1 MRELDIFVASLTEF
15 WTDFVVFMPQLL
27 AALVILL
34 LGWVLAKLLRAGML
48 RLLRILQFHR
58 LAEKSG
64 LEAFLEQGNVN
75 ITLSRLI
82 SDIVYWLVLLIVIV
96 SVSHS
101 LGLEVVARLFTR
113 VINYVPNILAAILVL
128 VFGALIA
135 RFVNRLLFAYLNRLG
150 VGNALTLST
159 IAEYAVQ
166 VFVIFV
172 ALEQLQIGTALL
184 ISAFQIGFGAVALGL
199 AIAFGLGGKER
210 ASEIIARMSRRTNDR
225 TPPPV

>member
-15 WTDFVVFMPQLL
+15 WTDFVVFMPKLL
-27 AALVILL
+27 AALVILF

-184 ISAFQIGFGAVALGL
+184 ISAFQIGFGAVALGF

-210 ASEIIARMSRRTNDR
+210 AGEIIARMSRRKNDR

>member
-15 WTDFVVFMPQLL
+15 WTDFVVFMPKLL
-27 AALVILL
+27 AALVILF

-184 ISAFQIGFGAVALGL
+184 ISAFQIGFGAVALGF

-210 ASEIIARMSRRTNDR
+210 ASEIIARMSRRKNDR
-225 TPPPV
+225 TPPG

>member
-15 WTDFVVFMPQLL
+15 WTDFVVFVPKLL
-27 AALVILL
+27 AALVILF

-184 ISAFQIGFGAVALGL
+184 ISAFQIGFGAVALGF

-210 ASEIIARMSRRTNDR
+210 ASEIIARMSQRKNDR
-225 TPPPV
+225 TPPG

>member
-15 WTDFVVFMPQLL
+15 WTDFVVFVPKLL
-27 AALVILL
+27 AALVILI

-48 RLLRILQFHR
+48 RLLRIVQFQR

-75 ITLSRLI
+75 MTLSRLI
-82 SDIVYWLVLLIVIV
+82 SDIIYWLVLLIVIV
-96 SVSHS
+96 SISRY

-135 RFVNRLLFAYLNRLG
+135 RFINRLLFAYLNRLKIE
-150 VGNALTLST
+150 NALTIST

-166 VFVIFV
+166 IFVIFV

-184 ISAFQIGFGAVALGL
+184 ISAFQIGFGAVALAF

-210 ASEIIARMSRRTNDR
+210 ASEILSRITRRKDDR
-225 TPPPV
+225 TPPPS

>member
-15 WTDFVVFMPQLL
+15 WTDFVVFMPRLL

-34 LGWVLAKLLRAGML
+34 LGWLLAKLLRAGML
-48 RLLRILQFHR
+48 RLLRVVQFQR

-64 LEAFLEQGNVN
+64 LEGFLEQGNVN
-75 ITLSRLI
+75 ITLSRLL

-96 SVSHS
+96 SVSQS

-135 RFVNRLLFAYLNRLG
+135 RFINRLIFAYLKRVG
-150 VGNALTLST
+150 VSNALTIST
-159 IAEYAVQ
+159 IAEYGVQ

-184 ISAFQIGFGAVALGL
+184 ISAFQIGFGALALAF

-210 ASEIIARMSRRTNDR
+210 ANEIIARMSRRKNDR
-225 TPPPV
+225 TPPPG

>member
-15 WTDFVVFMPQLL
+15 WTDSVVFMPRLL
-27 AALVILL
+27 AALVILFF
-34 LGWVLAKLLRAGML
+34 GWVLAKLLRAAVL
-48 RLLRILQFHR
+48 RLLRIIQFQR

-75 ITLSRLI
+75 MTLSRLV
-82 SDIVYWLVLLIVIV
+82 SDIIYWLVLLIVIV
-96 SVSHS
+96 SVSRY
-101 LGLEVVARLFTR
+101 LGLEVVARLFDR

-135 RFVNRLLFAYLNRLG
+135 RFINRLLFAYLNRLG
-150 VGNALTLST
+150 ISNALTLST

-184 ISAFQIGFGAVALGL
+184 ISAFQIGFGAVALAF

-210 ASEIIARMSRRTNDR
+210 ANEIIGRMSRRKNDR
-225 TPPPV
+225 TPPS

>member
-15 WTDFVVFMPQLL
+15 WTDFVVFMPRLL
-27 AALVILL
+27 AVLAILFF
-34 LGWVLAKLLRAGML
+34 GWVLAKLLRAGML
-48 RLLRILQFHR
+48 RLLRIVQFQR

-75 ITLSRLI
+75 MTLSRLV
-82 SDIVYWLVLLIVIV
+82 SDIIYWLVLLIVIV
-96 SVSHS
+96 SVSRY

-135 RFVNRLLFAYLNRLG
+135 RFINRLLFAYLNRLK
-150 VGNALTLST
+150 VENALTIST

-184 ISAFQIGFGAVALGL
+184 ISAFQIGFGAVALAF

-210 ASEIIARMSRRTNDR
+210 ANEIIARMSRRKNDR
-225 TPPPV
+225 TPPPA

>member
-15 WTDFVVFMPQLL
+15 WTDFVVFMPRLL
-27 AALVILL
+27 AALVILFF
-34 LGWVLAKLLRAGML
+34 GWVLAKLLRAGML
-48 RLLRILQFHR
+48 RLLRTVQFQR
-58 LAEKSG
+58 LADKSG

-75 ITLSRLI
+75 ITLSRLL

-96 SVSHS
+96 SVSQS

-113 VINYVPNILAAILVL
+113 VINYVPNVLVAILVL

-135 RFVNRLLFAYLNRLG
+135 RFINRLVFAYLKQIG
-150 VGNALTLST
+150 VSNALTIST
-159 IAEYAVQ
+159 IAEYLVQ

-184 ISAFQIGFGAVALGL
+184 ISAFQIGFGAVALAF

-210 ASEIIARMSRRTNDR
+210 ASEMLARMSRRKNDR
-225 TPPPV
+225 TPPG

>member
-15 WTDFVVFMPQLL
+15 WTDFVVFMPRLL
-27 AALVILL
+27 AALVILFF
-34 LGWVLAKLLRAGML
+34 GWMLAKLLRAGML
-48 RLLRILQFHR
+48 RLLRIVQFQR

-75 ITLSRLI
+75 ITLSRLL

-96 SVSHS
+96 SVSQS

-135 RFVNRLLFAYLNRLG
+135 RFINRLIFAYLKRVG
-150 VGNALTLST
+150 VSNALTIST
-159 IAEYAVQ
+159 VAEYGVQ

-184 ISAFQIGFGAVALGL
+184 ISAFQIGFGALALAF

-210 ASEIIARMSRRTNDR
+210 ANEILTRMSRRKNDR
-225 TPPPV
+225 TPPPG

>member
-15 WTDFVVFMPQLL
+15 WTDFVVFMPRLL
-27 AALVILL
+27 AALVILFF
-34 LGWVLAKLLRAGML
+34 GWVLAKLLRAGML
-48 RLLRILQFHR
+48 RLLRIVQFQR

-75 ITLSRLI
+75 MTLSRLV
-82 SDIVYWLVLLIVIV
+82 SDIIYWLVLLIVIV
-96 SVSHS
+96 SVSRY

-135 RFVNRLLFAYLNRLG
+135 RFINRLLFAYLNRLK
-150 VGNALTLST
+150 VENALTIST

-184 ISAFQIGFGAVALGL
+184 ISAFQIGFGAVALAF

-210 ASEIIARMSRRTNDR
+210 ANEIIARMSRRKNDR
-225 TPPPV
+225 TPPPT

>member
-15 WTDFVVFMPQLL
+15 WTDFVVFMPRLL
-27 AALVILL
+27 AALVILFF
-34 LGWVLAKLLRAGML
+34 GWMLAKLLRAGML
-48 RLLRILQFHR
+48 RLLRIVQFQR

-75 ITLSRLI
+75 ITLSRLL

-96 SVSHS
+96 SVSQS

-135 RFVNRLLFAYLNRLG
+135 RFINRLIFAYLKRVG
-150 VGNALTLST
+150 VSNALTIST
-159 IAEYAVQ
+159 VAEYGVQ

-184 ISAFQIGFGAVALGL
+184 ISAFQIGFGALALAF

-210 ASEIIARMSRRTNDR
+210 ANEIIARISRRKNDR
-225 TPPPV
+225 TPPA

>member
-15 WTDFVVFMPQLL
+15 WTDFVVFVPRLL
-27 AALVILL
+27 AALVILF

-48 RLLRILQFHR
+48 RLLRIVQFQR

-75 ITLSRLI
+75 ITLSRLV
-82 SDIVYWLVLLIVIV
+82 SDIIYWLVLLIVIV
-96 SVSHS
+96 SVSQS

-135 RFVNRLLFAYLNRLG
+135 RFINRLLFAYLNRLG

-166 VFVIFV
+166 LFVIFV

-184 ISAFQIGFGAVALGL
+184 ISAFQIGFGAVALAF

-210 ASEIIARMSRRTNDR
+210 ANEIIARLSRSKNGR
-225 TPPPV
+225 TPPPG

>member
-15 WTDFVVFMPQLL
+15 WTDFVVFVPKLL
-27 AALVILL
+27 AALVILF

-184 ISAFQIGFGAVALGL
+184 ISAFQIGFGAVALGF

-210 ASEIIARMSRRTNDR
+210 ASEIIARMSRRKNDR
-225 TPPPV
+225 TPPPG

>member
-1 MRELDIFVASLTEF
+1 MRELDIFIASLAEF

-27 AALVILL
+27 AASVIFF
-34 LGWVLAKLLRAGML
+34 LGWLLAKLLRVGTL
-48 RLLRILQFHR
+48 RLLRIIHFQR

-75 ITLSRLI
+75 ITLSRLL

-96 SVSHS
+96 SVSQS

-113 VINYVPNILAAILVL
+113 VINYVPNVLAAILVL

-135 RFVNRLLFAYLNRLG
+135 RFVNRLIFAYLHGLG
-150 VGNALTLST
+150 VTNALTIST
-159 IAEYAVQ
+159 TAEYGVQ

-184 ISAFQIGFGAVALGL
+184 ISAFQIGFGALALAF

-210 ASEIIARMSRRTNDR
+210 ANEIIARMSRRKSDR
-225 TPPPV
+225 NPPP

>member
-1 MRELDIFVASLTEF
+1 MRELDIFLASLTEF
-15 WTDFVVFMPQLL
+15 WTDFVVFMPRLL
-27 AALVILL
+27 AALVILFF
-34 LGWVLAKLLRAGML
+34 GWVLAKLLRAGML
-48 RLLRILQFHR
+48 RLLRIVQFQR

-75 ITLSRLI
+75 ITLSRLL

-96 SVSHS
+96 SVSQS

-135 RFVNRLLFAYLNRLG
+135 RFINRLIFAYLKRVG
-150 VGNALTLST
+150 VSNALTIST
-159 IAEYAVQ
+159 IAEYGVQ

-184 ISAFQIGFGAVALGL
+184 ISAFQIGFGALALAF

-210 ASEIIARMSRRTNDR
+210 ANEILTRMSRRKNDR
-225 TPPPV
+225 TPPSG

>member
-1 MRELDIFVASLTEF
+1 MRELDIFVASLSEF
-15 WTDFVVFMPQLL
+15 WTDFVVFMPRLL
-27 AALVILL
+27 AALVILFF
-34 LGWVLAKLLRAGML
+34 GWVLAKLLRAGML
-48 RLLRILQFHR
+48 RLLRIVQFQR

-75 ITLSRLI
+75 MTLSRLV
-82 SDIVYWLVLLIVIV
+82 SDIIYWLVLLIVIV
-96 SVSHS
+96 SVSRY

-135 RFVNRLLFAYLNRLG
+135 RFINRLLFAYLNRLK
-150 VGNALTLST
+150 VENALTIST

-184 ISAFQIGFGAVALGL
+184 ISAFQIGFGAVALAF

-210 ASEIIARMSRRTNDR
+210 ANEIIARMSRRKNDR
-225 TPPPV
+225 TPPPT